1 MTVKANNDVIEKAII
16 ACMMED
22 ESSLEKGFAE
32 VERDDFSSNNCKRIF
47 SAMEALYVS
56 NQKID
61 FVSVSS
67 LFGADFI
74 TDVIMPILNGEH
86 YKSQMPV
93 YIKSLKAQVK
103 RRKFGEALHVA
114 MKELSDEDDSCFD
127 NLQTRMD
134 AIADGQET
142 EAVRYGE
149 IEVLSAF
156 SEIGDTTKGTPTG
169 FTELDKQINGLR
181 KGNLIVVA
189 GRPSM
194 GKSALAENIALNV
207 ALKDKTV
214 VMFSLEM
221 KNSEIL
227 KRLICNGLRMSEQE
241 MLQDSMTAFEKA
253 QEFASLLKT
262 KKLYGFD
269 SGTLSITKMQTI
281 CRKISKQARGID
293 LVIVDYIGLMQ
304 TNVRKNSSRAQE
316 IGEISHA
323 LKRLAQDMDCTVI
336 CVAQLNRSAETRA
349 EHEPVMSDLRE
360 SGDIE
365 KDADIILFPYRP
377 SVYDEEISPRE
388 AKLIIAKNRN
398 GACGSLPLVWIGE
411 QYRFDNPAD
420 DFQNDYAESR
430 FREVEDESCP
440 FDDIK
445 TAEPITRQR
454 TAI

>member
-1 MTVKANNDVIEKAII
+1 MEAKKNDVIERAII
-16 ACMMED
+16 GCMMENEQSVD
-22 ESSLEKGFAE
+22 MAFSEI
-32 VERDDFSSNNCKRIF
+32 EREDFSSVDCKRIF
-47 SAMEALYVS
+47 SAMEALYVA

-67 LFGADFI
+67 LFETEFI
-74 TDVIMPILNGEH
+74 TNVITDILSGEH

-93 YIKSLKAQVK
+93 YIKTLKSQVK
-103 RRKFGEALHVA
+103 KRKFEEALRAAV
-114 MKELSDEDDSCFD
+114 KEFKEDDESCMD
-127 NLQTRMD
+127 NLQSRLDSITNGD
-134 AIADGQET
+134 ET
-142 EAVRYGE
+142 EAVKYGE
-149 IEVLSAF
+149 YEVLTAF
-156 SEIGDTTKGTPTG
+156 AEIGDNTKGIPTG
-169 FTELDKQINGLR
+169 FTELDKQTGGL
-181 KGNLIVVA
+181 KSGNLVIVA

-207 ALKDKTV
+207 AMKDKV
-214 VMFSLEM
+214 VAMFSLEM

-227 KRLICNGLRMSEQE
+227 KRLICNGIRMSEQE
-241 MLQDSMTAFEKA
+241 MLQDSKEAFKKS

-262 KKLYGFD
+262 KRMYGFD
-269 SGTLSITKMQTI
+269 SGTLSMTKMQTI
-281 CRKISKQARGID
+281 CRKISKKEHGLD

-316 IGEISHA
+316 IGEISHS

-365 KDADIILFPYRP
+365 QDADIILFPYRP
-377 SVYDEEISPRE
+377 SVYDEEVSQRE

-398 GACGSLPLVWIGE
+398 GSCGSLPLIWIGE

-420 DFQNDYAESR
+420 DYQSEYAASR
-430 FREVEDESCP
+430 FSEVSGDVP
-440 FDDIK
+440 FD
-445 TAEPITRQR
+445 E
-454 TAI
+454 

>member
-1 MTVKANNDVIEKAII
+1 MEAKRNNVIERAII
-16 ACMMED
+16 GCMME
-22 ESSLEKGFAE
+22 SEKSVEQAFTE
-32 VERDDFSSNNCKRIF
+32 LERDDFSSSDCRRIF

-67 LFGADFI
+67 LFEADFI
-74 TDVIMPILNGEH
+74 TNVITDILQGEH

-93 YIKSLKAQVK
+93 YIKTLKSQVK
-103 RRKFGEALHVA
+103 RRKFEDALRVA
-114 MKELSDEDDSCFD
+114 VKEFKEDNESCFD
-127 NLQTRMD
+127 NLQSRMD
-134 AIADGQET
+134 SIADGDET
-142 EAVRYGE
+142 EAIKYGE
-149 IEVLSAF
+149 VEVLNAF
-156 SEIGDTTKGTPTG
+156 SEIGDNTKGTPTG
-169 FTELDKQINGLR
+169 FTELDKTIGGLR
-181 KGNLIVVA
+181 KGNLVIVA

-207 ALKDKTV
+207 AMKDKTV

-221 KNSEIL
+221 KNSEIM
-227 KRLICNGLRMSEQE
+227 KRLICNGIRMSEQE
-241 MLQDSMTAFEKA
+241 MLQDTSTAFNKT
-253 QEFASLLKT
+253 QEFANLLKT
-262 KKLYGFD
+262 KKMYGFD
-269 SGTLSITKMQTI
+269 SGTLSITKLQTV

-336 CVAQLNRSAETRA
+336 CVAQLNRSAEQRA

-365 KDADIILFPYRP
+365 QDADIILFPYRP

-398 GACGSLPLVWIGE
+398 GSCGSLPLTWIGE

-420 DFQNDYAESR
+420 DFQNEYAESR
-430 FREVEDESCP
+430 FRDVEGEEAP
-440 FDDIK
+440 FDD
-445 TAEPITRQR
+445 
-454 TAI
+454 

>member
-1 MTVKANNDVIEKAII
+1 MEAKRNDVIEKAII

-22 ESSLEKGFAE
+22 EKSVETAFAE
-32 VERDDFSSNNCKRIF
+32 LERDDFSSVDCKRLF
-47 SAMEALYVS
+47 SAMEALFVS
-56 NQKID
+56 NQKIN
-61 FVSVSS
+61 FVSVAS
-67 LFGADFI
+67 LFENKFI
-74 TDVIMPILNGEH
+74 ADVITQILNGDH
-86 YKSQMPV
+86 YKAQMPI
-93 YIKSLKAQVK
+93 YIKTLKEQVRK
-103 RRKFGEALHVA
+103 RKFEEALRTAV
-114 MKELSDEDDSCFD
+114 KELKDDNESCFD
-127 NLQTRMD
+127 NLQSRMD
-134 AIADGQET
+134 AIVDGEEI
-142 EAVRYGE
+142 EAVKYGE
-149 IEVLSAF
+149 IEVLNAF
-156 SEIGDTTKGTPTG
+156 AEIGDNTKGIETG
-169 FTELDKQINGLR
+169 FTELDKTIGGLR
-181 KGNLIVVA
+181 GGNLVIIA

-207 ALKDKTV
+207 AMKDKTV

-227 KRLICNGLRMSEQE
+227 KRLICNGIRMSEQE
-241 MLQDSMTAFEKA
+241 MMQDTMTAFTKS

-269 SGTLSITKMQTI
+269 SGTLSMTKMQTV
-281 CRKISKQARGID
+281 CRKISKQAKGID
-293 LVIVDYIGLMQ
+293 LIIVDYIGLMQ

-365 KDADIILFPYRP
+365 QDADIILFPYRP
-377 SVYDEEISPRE
+377 SVYDEEISQRE

-420 DFQNDYAESR
+420 DFQNEYAESR
-430 FREVEDESCP
+430 FRDVDEDVP
-440 FDDIK
+440 FDD
-445 TAEPITRQR
+445 
-454 TAI
+454 